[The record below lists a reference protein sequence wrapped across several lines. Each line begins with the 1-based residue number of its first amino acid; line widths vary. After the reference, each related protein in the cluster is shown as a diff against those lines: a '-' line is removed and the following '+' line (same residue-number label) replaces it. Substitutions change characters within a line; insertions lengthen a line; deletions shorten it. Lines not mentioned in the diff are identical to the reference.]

1 MSCGWRFVPDLR
13 SRRRGI
19 GAGLWMLCGSAST
32 LSLGEPA
39 SSGERKGLTAQTED
53 FGESD
58 TRLARSYTRSHG
70 SVVSKMKEA
79 VKEAFKTPLWAA
91 NGIVTKPR
99 ASSVNATA
107 PQVPAGPPAPRAN
120 LNKVV
125 IGADGRYEVT
135 IGGRTY
141 RATRKRDLNKYL
153 RA

>member
-1 MSCGWRFVPDLR
+1 MSEKESLIKKFVEDL
-13 SRRRGI
+13 
-19 GAGLWMLCGSAST
+19 
-32 LSLGEPA
+32 
-39 SSGERKGLTAQTED
+39 
-53 FGESD
+53 
-58 TRLARSYTRSHG
+58 HG
-70 SVVSKMKEA
+70 VFQSVVEEA